1 MSEKVLVYGVGIAG
15 MATIRALMQRG
26 IDFIAV
32 DDHLSETQ
40 RRALA
45 DINVE
50 AIELPDDDLLKKLI
64 ADSAF
69 VAPAP
74 GIAEH
79 HRVIIESLRQGKE
92 IKTELDLAYEWES
105 GRSGGA
111 RPIVTVTGTDG
122 KTSTVLLTQAMLAAS
137 GRRPIACG
145 NTEIPMVEA
154 LDMDVDTF
162 VVEATS
168 FRLAFVESFR
178 SQASA
183 WLNLAPDHLDWHT
196 SMETYEAAKARLW
209 RNLSTTDTAIGFAGD
224 ATVMHH
230 LRNVRAR
237 QIVVAEQSGDGDYFS
252 REGKL
257 FGPFGEITDTAAMRR
272 SLPHDISNALVAS
285 ALCHETGLGEL
296 SAMKAV
302 LQTFI
307 APHHRI
313 EFVVQ
318 AQGVSWFDDSKATTP
333 HAALTALRGFDS
345 VVLIAGGRNK
355 GLDLSAMAS
364 EPERMKSVV
373 AIGESADLIAQAFHG
388 VCPVVFADSMNA
400 AVSAVLSLATAGD
413 TVLLS
418 PGCTSLD
425 WYGGYA
431 ERGDDF
437 VRCVKEA
444 LESNVPRTQSNGVT
458 S

>member
-1 MSEKVLVYGVGIAG
+1 MSDQVLVYGVGIAG
-15 MATIRALMQRG
+15 MATIRALKQRD

-32 DDHLSETQ
+32 DDRLTDIQ
-40 RRALA
+40 RLALA
-45 DINVE
+45 EIDVV
-50 AIELPDDDLLKKLI
+50 AIESPSDTELRKLI
-64 ADSAF
+64 EMSAC

-79 HRVIIESLRQGKE
+79 HRLITESLHQGKE

-105 GRSGGA
+105 MRTGGA

-137 GRRPIACG
+137 GRRPVACG

-183 WLNLAPDHLDWHT
+183 WLNLAPDHLDWHI
-196 SMETYEAAKARLW
+196 SMDTYEAAKARLW
-209 RNLSTTDTAIGFAGD
+209 RNLYLTDTAIGCAAD
-224 ATVMHH
+224 QTVMRH
-230 LRNVRAR
+230 LRRSSAH
-237 QIVVAEQSGDGDYFS
+237 QIVVAGESGDGHYFC
-252 REGKL
+252 RDGKL
-257 FGPFGEITDTAAMRR
+257 CGPFGEITQSAAMHRA
-272 SLPHDISNALVAS
+272 LPHDISNALVAT
-285 ALCHETGLGEL
+285 ALCQESGLGEL
-296 SAMKAV
+296 RAITSV
-302 LQTFI
+302 LSTFV

-313 EFVVQ
+313 EFVAQ
-318 AQGVSWFDDSKATTP
+318 AHGVSWFDDSKATTP
-333 HAALTALRGFDS
+333 HAALTAIRGFDS

-355 GLDLSAMAS
+355 GLDLAAMAG
-364 EPERMKSVV
+364 EPGRMKSVV
-373 AIGESADLIAQAFHG
+373 AIGESAELIAQAFHG
-388 VCPVVFADSMNA
+388 VCPVVFADSMEV
-400 AVSAVLSLATAGD
+400 AVSVAASLVTTGD

-431 ERGDDF
+431 ARGEDF
-437 VRCVKEA
+437 SRCVKE
-444 LESNVPRTQSNGVT
+444 LLGPNVLHTQSNGAT